1 MWTRG
6 TITSTITQ
14 PIERPI
20 FFEGLLDF
28 YAGASAAYSLEH
40 INGSYF
46 GPVAKVRRAS
56 DNAERDVTADELKN
70 GTLTTWTGAND
81 GFVVT
86 WYDQSGNSNDAT
98 QATAASQPKIVSAGT
113 YLGEVD
119 FDGTDDYLETSGT
132 VSFTQPITTFSVLEN
147 DATSFGGIAT
157 LAPDI
162 NTTSVWSVFVG
173 NTQNAAQ
180 LSSAYLSSSTGA
192 LPVALDVLASFL
204 TNTISSKFWF
214 NGVEDITGDA
224 GSVNPS
230 GKLSLGSVNSG
241 SGPLHLKG
249 QVKEVIIY
257 DSDQSANRT
266 GIEANINGRYSI
278 Y

>member
-1 MWTRG
+1 MPSLGLGLG
-6 TITSTITQ
+6 TNRIN
-14 PIERPI
+14 PLFR
-20 FFEGLLDF
+20 GLLNE
-28 YAGASAAYSLEH
+28 YSGAAAAYSLEKLSSGT
-40 INGSYF
+40 NN
-46 GPVAKVRRAS
+46 VVRVRRSS
-56 DNAERDVTADELKN
+56 DDAESDFTAQQVSD

-132 VSFTQPITTFSVLEN
+132 VSFTQPTTAFTVVNN
-147 DATSFGGIAT
+147 DVTFFGGIAT

-162 NTTSVWSVFVG
+162 NTTSVWSVFVA
-173 NTQNAAQ
+173 NTNNAAQ
-180 LSSAYLSSSTGA
+180 LSSAYLPSSTGSH
-192 LPVALDVLASFL
+192 PINTYVLSTFL
-204 TNTISSKFWF
+204 TNSTASKFWF
-214 NGVEDITGDA
+214 DGVEDITGDA